1 MHGSRNAATR
11 TATNERKDER
21 TNETKTE
28 KIRDAGK
35 NELSSLASKK
45 REKKLRRL
53 IVEILDRDKYIY
65 IYIYIYTQWKEEG
78 GEERDAT

>member
-65 IYIYIYTQWKEEG
+65 IYIYTQWNEEG